1 MRAPTI
7 ISCCAILALS
17 LSCAVT
23 RDLELRSAGPEFGRQ
38 MSVYLESRTFASK
51 ARLAIEIISDKW
63 RRTFSRSEIANAMAD
78 GSEYETFE
86 LGICLSE
93 SAWPTPD
100 VVVVLVK
107 NCLGHVTL
115 VAIDFRTSRIGPGDQ
130 YRDSIRQSLQRRYP
144 TELIGNRKDPL
155 QWINEPEAR
164 LAYQFKRDV
173 SFD

>member
-7 ISCCAILALS
+7 ILCFAIIALS

-23 RDLELRSAGPEFGRQ
+23 RDPELRSAGPEFGRQ
-38 MSVYLESRTFASK
+38 MSVYLESRTLVPK
-51 ARLAIEIISDKW
+51 TRLAIETISDKG
-63 RRTFSRSEIANAMAD
+63 RRMFSQSEISNAMAD

-115 VAIDFRTSRIGPGDQ
+115 VAIDFRTNRIEPGVQ
-130 YRDSIRQSLQRRYP
+130 YRDAIRKSLQARYP
-144 TELIGNRKDPL
+144 REMAGNRQDPL

-164 LAYQFKRDV
+164 LAYQSKRL
-173 SFD
+173 FHLH